1 LVVCIAWRDAHVRD
15 LFNAEGVPM
24 HRLFA
29 IGTAIAV
36 LFLAA
41 GEVPAHEGHEHG
53 PPPPPARMA
62 ARGEAQSE
70 ALELVAVAEGN
81 AIAIYLDRFIS
92 NEPVGRAEIEVETP
106 TGPVTARAEAGDV
119 FRIAAPW
126 LEKPGKYDLIFTVT
140 TDADTDVLPV
150 TLEIPDPAT
159 DGSAASTN
167 DRLRQIVLLAGATAA
182 GFGFALVLMAIGRRR
197 KHFTATAVAL
207 IATLLVV
214 TSAVAHEGHEH
225 AAAPTLPIGRDLSQ
239 RLPDGSVFVPKA
251 TQRILAIRT
260 TMTADGRFQR
270 TIELPGRIIPDP
282 NASGLVQAS
291 AGGRLS
297 PPPGGFPRLGTRV
310 SAGDVLAHVTA
321 PLQAIDISD
330 MRQRQGE
337 LDQQISIVERRVTR
351 YEPLAQS
358 GAVSR
363 VQLDEARLELQGLKE
378 RRAALDKVRRE
389 PEALIAPVD
398 GVIADGT
405 PVAGQMAQPNTVVFQ
420 IVDPARLWVE
430 ALSFDA
436 LAAATATAQTAQ
448 GHTLALIYRGSGFS
462 DRNQSIPVHFAIDG
476 DVSRVRVGQ
485 FVTVFASTGDEMRG
499 IALPRAAVVR
509 SVNGQDLVYEHVSA
523 ERFLPRPVRIEP
535 LDGERVLIAAGIT
548 AEKRIVVQGAELID
562 QVR

>member
-1 LVVCIAWRDAHVRD
+1 
-15 LFNAEGVPM
+15 M

-29 IGTAIAV
+29 VSAA
-36 LFLAA
+36 LLLLASA
-41 GEVPAHEGHEHG
+41 QVSAHEGHEHE
-53 PPPPPARMA
+53 PTPPPARMA

-81 AIAIYLDRFIS
+81 AIAIYLDRFTS
-92 NEPVGRAEIEVETP
+92 NEPVGRAAIEVETP
-106 TGPVTARAEAGDV
+106 AGPIAARAEAGDV

-126 LEKPGKYDLIFTVT
+126 LEKPGKYDLIVTVT
-140 TDADTDVLPV
+140 TDRDTDVLPV

-159 DGSAASTN
+159 DGGAAPTSE
-167 DRLRQIVLLAGATAA
+167 RLRQIVLLAGATAA
-182 GFGFALVLMAIGRRR
+182 GFGLALVLVAIGRRR
-197 KHFTATAVAL
+197 KQATAAAVAL
-207 IATLLVV
+207 IALSFVV
-214 TSAVAHEGHEH
+214 TDAVAHEGHED
-225 AAAPTLPIGRDLSQ
+225 AAAPTQPIGRDLSQ

-297 PPPGGFPRLGTRV
+297 PPPGGFARLGTRV
-310 SAGDVLAHVTA
+310 SAGDVLAYVTP
-321 PLQAIDISD
+321 PLQAIDVSD

-337 LDQQISIVERRVTR
+337 LDQQISIVERRAAR

-363 VQLDEARLELQGLKE
+363 VQLDEARLELQGLKD
-378 RRAALDKVRRE
+378 RRAALDKARRE

-436 LAAATATAQTAQ
+436 LAAATIANAQTAQ
-448 GHTLALIYRGSGFS
+448 GHTLALTYRGSGFS
-462 DRNQSIPVHFAIDG
+462 DRSQSIPVHFAIDA
-476 DVSRVRVGQ
+476 DVSRVRIGQ
-485 FVTVFASTGDEMRG
+485 FVTVFASTGEELRG

-509 SVNGQDLVYEHVSA
+509 STNGQDFVYEHVSA
-523 ERFLPRPVRIEP
+523 ERFQPRPVRIEP

-548 AEKRIVVQGAELID
+548 ADKRIVVQGAELID